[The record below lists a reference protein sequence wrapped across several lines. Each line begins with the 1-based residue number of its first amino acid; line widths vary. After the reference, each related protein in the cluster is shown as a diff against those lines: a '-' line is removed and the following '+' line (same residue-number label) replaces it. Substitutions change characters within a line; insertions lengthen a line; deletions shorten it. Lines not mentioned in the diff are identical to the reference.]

1 MPRATSERLA
11 LSLRLCASQ
20 LGPARGQRPKPAA
33 LPSAAAWSSSPLQSG
48 PSCWGLRGHPGEG
61 MGQMPGVL
69 APKRHP
75 EGVPIPGAPIVLA
88 SQNSLALPR
97 DRWQSCHMP
106 AKEPGS
112 SRDHTGTGE
121 GFQKHLCEI
130 AATGKATT
138 SVEGAGGGRRLQ
150 AARLRGHMG

>member
-1 MPRATSERLA
+1 MPRATSEPLA

-33 LPSAAAWSSSPLQSG
+33 LPSAAAWSPSPLQSARLAG
-48 PSCWGLRGHPGEG
+48 ASAGTLGKEWD
-61 MGQMPGVL
+61 MTGVL
-69 APKRHP
+69 APKCHP
-75 EGVPIPGAPIVLA
+75 EGFPSQVLPLSWQITTALPSQGTDDSLATCPLRSPGAA
-88 SQNSLALPR
+88 
-97 DRWQSCHMP
+97 
-106 AKEPGS
+106 ET
-112 SRDHTGTGE
+112 TGTGE